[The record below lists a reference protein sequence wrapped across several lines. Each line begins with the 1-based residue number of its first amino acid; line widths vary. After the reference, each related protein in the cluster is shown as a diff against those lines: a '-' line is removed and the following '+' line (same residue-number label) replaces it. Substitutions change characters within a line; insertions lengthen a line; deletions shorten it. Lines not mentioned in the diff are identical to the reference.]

1 MLESPYENEEKYNN
15 IIIPHM
21 VHPNFSHIKMKD
33 IVQFFRIDNLIY
45 DIEKKNGIIFN
56 LPDIIQGCMIGIL
69 AIGNNFKTACNFI
82 KGSLE
87 LIKLQI
93 QTKETKLPDDIRNDN
108 IDFNEIVEC
117 IRIRLK
123 NILNPLFFNN

>member
-1 MLESPYENEEKYNN
+1 MLENPDQKEERYNN
-15 IIIPHM
+15 IIIPYL
-21 VHPNFSHIKMKD
+21 VHPNFSLIKMKD

-45 DIEKKNGIIFN
+45 DIEKKNGIVFN

-82 KGSLE
+82 KGSLD

-93 QTKETKLPDDIRNDN
+93 QTKENKLHDEFRNDN
-108 IDFNEIVEC
+108 IDFNEIVES

-123 NILNPLFFNN
+123 NILNP